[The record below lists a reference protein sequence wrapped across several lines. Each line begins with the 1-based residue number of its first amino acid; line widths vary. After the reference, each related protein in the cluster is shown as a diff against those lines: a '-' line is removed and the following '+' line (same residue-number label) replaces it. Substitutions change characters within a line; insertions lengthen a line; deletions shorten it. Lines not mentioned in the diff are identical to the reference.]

1 MMIWI
6 ILCVIWGILGSYT
19 MIDDDGKMVYKTGEW
34 QGMLKLMIVGGPCI
48 WIVTIGIAA
57 KIMFNNKRE

>member
-1 MMIWI
+1 
-6 ILCVIWGILGSYT
+6 